1 MERIRQLILFLSLS
15 VFLFACEKEE
25 LPILAY
31 NRGDVSTASIGMGPT
46 YKNQLFYK
54 LATESIV
61 STNDKAEWDLAF
73 DCTSEHIFLNSS
85 KLMYAWNTGQTSMS
99 SVTDTTGLDANKKW
113 DSPTGMSDSTAI
125 GDLASLLHQVFI
137 INRGYND
144 IGTHQGFRKMMVQ
157 SAGSGSYTF
166 TYSNLDGTATN
177 TKTITASSTHNKI
190 YYSFTTNSEVAIE
203 PAKNNYDLL
212 FTQYTQTFYDPLQ
225 SYLVTGVFINPY
237 YTRVSK
243 ITNKTFNDI
252 ALSDTTSHPFS
263 NYVNSIGYD
272 WKVYDFGT
280 SLYVVD
286 ANYCY
291 IISDN
296 EGFFWKLHFIDF
308 YNELGIKGY
317 PKFEFKK
324 L

>member
-1 MERIRQLILFLSLS
+1 MERIKQLVSFITLSI
-15 VFLFACEKEE
+15 FLFSCEKEE
-25 LPILAY
+25 LPVPVY
-31 NRGDVSTASIGMGPT
+31 DRGDMTTASIEMGPT
-46 YKNQLFYK
+46 YKNQIFYK
-54 LATESIV
+54 LSSESII
-61 STNDKAEWDLAF
+61 STNDKADWDLAF

-85 KLMYAWNTGQTSMS
+85 KLMYIWNTGQTSMS
-99 SVTDTTGLDANKKW
+99 SVTDTTGFYANKKW
-113 DSPTGMSDSTAI
+113 DSEKGMHDSTAI
-125 GDLASLLHQVFI
+125 GDLTSILNQVVL

-157 SAGSGSYTF
+157 SVGTGSYTF
-166 TYSNLDGTATN
+166 TYSNLDGTASY
-177 TKTITASSTHNKI
+177 TKTITISSTHNKI
-190 YYSFTTNSEVAIE
+190 YYSFTSNNEVVIE

-225 SYLVTGVFINPY
+225 SYLVTGVLINPNN
-237 YTRVSK
+237 TRVSK
-243 ITNKTFNDI
+243 ITDKTFNDI

-263 NYVNSIGYD
+263 NYANSIGYD

-286 ANYCY
+286 VSHCY

-308 YNELGIKGY
+308 YNALGIKGY